1 MSGLYTDPPGWA
13 ADPPADPATPS
24 GVAPDT
30 EDSPPEWQYHG
41 ARRGSFPIALFLLL
55 SLIVCV
61 TGAVAVPGGLGILV
75 GYQQLQVENH
85 ENAIQHFQ
93 RGLGYLAENYPELAY
108 TEFEN
113 ALSYD
118 SAYEPAQQKLRELQ
132 AKLGGRG
139 TPGPGQESLVASTLF
154 DEAVN
159 LISQKQW
166 SDAINRLEQLK
177 SLKADYRAQEVSDF
191 LYQAY
196 VEGGKEAAAAGQIEL
211 ARERF
216 DAALAIRGTSA
227 EVQRQRDLAVL
238 YLDGQQAVGYDWPTA
253 IQKFSGLYQQDPNY
267 DDVKKRLVDAYI
279 QYGDLA
285 ARQNAWCLAQREYES
300 ALAITADATLSQK
313 RGQASTLCRQAI
325 LATPTMATTGTE
337 NYIWKISKATA
348 PPCEGNGDVSG
359 FVRDALGRPIPGV
372 SVAYEV
378 EGLPRV
384 TTRTDAYGQYK
395 FIWGKDA
402 GLFHVVVLGADG
414 KTPAGIA
421 ANIQYPG
428 GTNSGCHVI
437 VDWHKVQ

>member
-1 MSGLYTDPPGWA
+1 MSELYTDLQ
-13 ADPPADPATPS
+13 DE
-24 GVAPDT
+24 VAPDA
-30 EDSPPEWQYHG
+30 ENSLPQWQYG
-41 ARRGSFPIALFLLL
+41 AAQRGTFPIALFLLL
-55 SLIVCV
+55 SLIACV
-61 TGAVAVPGGLGILV
+61 TGAVVVPGGLGFLA
-75 GYQQLQVENH
+75 GYQELQVVNH
-85 ENAIQHFQ
+85 ENAILHFQ
-93 RGLGYLAENYPELAY
+93 RGLGYLAESYPELAY

-113 ALSYD
+113 ALKYD
-118 SAYEPAQQKLRELQ
+118 STYEPAQQKLRELQ

-139 TPGPGQESLVASTLF
+139 TPGPQQEGLVASTLF
-154 DEAVN
+154 DEAVD

-166 SDAINRLEQLK
+166 GDAINRLEQLK
-177 SLKADYRAQEVSDF
+177 SLKADYRAAEVSDF

-196 VEGGKEAAAAGQIEL
+196 VENGKEAVVTGQIEL

-216 DAALAIRGTSA
+216 DAALAIRGGNA

-253 IQKFSGLYQQDPNY
+253 IQKFSTLYQQDPNY
-267 DDVKKRLVDAYI
+267 DEVKKRLVDAYI

-300 ALAITADATLSQK
+300 ALALTSDAALTQK
-313 RGQASTLCRQAI
+313 RGQAATLCRQVV
-325 LATPTMATTGTE
+325 LATPTLVSASTE
-337 NYIWKISKATA
+337 SYIWKISKATGLA
-348 PPCEGNGDVSG
+348 CDGNGDVSG

-372 SVAYEV
+372 IVAYDV

-428 GTNSGCHVI
+428 GTSPGCHVI

>member
-1 MSGLYTDPPGWA
+1 MSELYTERPGWV
-13 ADPPADPATPS
+13 ADPPADPAGPLRGATPS
-24 GVAPDT
+24 GVAQ
-30 EDSPPEWQYHG
+30 EAENSPPEWQY
-41 ARRGSFPIALFLLL
+41 RGSRRSSFPLVLFLLL
-55 SLIVCV
+55 SLIACV
-61 TGAVAVPGGLGILV
+61 TGAVVVPGGLGVLV
-75 GYQQLQVENH
+75 GYQQLQGENH

-93 RGLGYLAENYPELAY
+93 RGLGYLAESYPELAY
-108 TEFEN
+108 AEFEN
-113 ALSYD
+113 ALKYD

-132 AKLGGRG
+132 AQLGGRG
-139 TPGPGQESLVASTLF
+139 TPGPQQESLVASTLF

-159 LISQKQW
+159 LISKKEW

-253 IQKFSGLYQQDPNY
+253 IQKFSALYQQEPNY
-267 DDVKKRLVDAYI
+267 DDAKKRLVDAYI

-285 ARQNAWCLAQREYES
+285 ARQNACCLAQREYES
-300 ALAITADATLSQK
+300 ALAIAPDATLSQK
-313 RGQASTLCRQAI
+313 RGQALTLCRQAI
-325 LATPTMATTGTE
+325 LATPTIVPSGTE
-337 NYIWKISKATA
+337 HYVWKISKATGL
-348 PPCEGNGDVSG
+348 PCDGNGDVSG

-372 SVAYEV
+372 IVAYDV

-421 ANIQYPG
+421 ANIQIP
-428 GTNSGCHVI
+428 TESR
-437 VDWHKVQ
+437 